1 MTTLCRNCSAL
12 YATPPSGGRC
22 PQCASPRLIA
32 HSALAEL
39 AIAHIDCDA
48 FYATV
53 EKRERPELADRPVIV
68 GGGKRGV
75 VLACCYVARLYG
87 VRSAMP
93 MFQALAA
100 CPDAQVIRP
109 NMAKYR
115 EVGRAVR
122 DEMRRSTPLVEPI
135 SIDEAF
141 LDLSGT
147 ETLHD
152 ALPAQRLASLARTV
166 EAKFG
171 ITLSIGLSDNKFL
184 AKIASDLDKPRGF
197 AVLCRSEATVFF
209 ADKPVSLLWGVGA
222 ATQRRLAADG
232 ITRVGQ
238 LALLG
243 ERELASRYGRIGAH
257 LGRLARG
264 IDDRVVQAHLP
275 ARSISAETTLAR
287 DEAGAAILAQI
298 LRPLCERVS
307 QHLKEASLAA
317 GTVTL
322 KLKTADFRLR
332 TRSRRLAEPTQL
344 AETIFRIGS
353 GLLAGE
359 ANGASAF
366 RLIGIAADMLVD
378 GAKADLPT
386 LFERELGRVRRLE
399 RAIDGIRERLGRDA
413 LSWGETATGAAAAAG
428 ETISRTARD
437 NRG

>member
-1 MTTLCRNCSAL
+1 VTALCRDCSAF
-12 YATPPSGGRC
+12 YPQPPPGNRC
-22 PQCASPRLIA
+22 RQCASPRLVS
-32 HSALAEL
+32 HPALAEL

-53 EKRERPELADRPVIV
+53 EKRERPALADHPVIV
-68 GGGKRGV
+68 GGSKRGV

-100 CPDAQVIRP
+100 CPEAEVIRP

-115 EVGRAVR
+115 DIGQAVR
-122 DEMRRSTPLVEPI
+122 VEMRKLTPLVEPI

-147 ETLHD
+147 RPLHG
-152 ALPAQRLASLARTV
+152 AAPAQLLATLARTV
-166 EAKFG
+166 EATLG
-171 ITLSIGLSDNKFL
+171 ITLSVGLSDNKFL

-197 AVLCRSEATVFF
+197 AVLCRNEAPAFF

-222 ATQRRLAADG
+222 AMQRRLAADG
-232 ITRVGQ
+232 ITQIGQ
-238 LALLG
+238 LARLG
-243 ERELASRYGRIGAH
+243 ERELILRYGRIGAH
-257 LGRLARG
+257 VSRLAQG
-264 IDDRVVQAHLP
+264 IDARAVLAHTP

-287 DEAGAAILAQI
+287 DETDAAALAQI

-307 QHLKEASLAA
+307 RQLKDASLAA

-344 AETIFRIGS
+344 ADTMFRVAMP
-353 GLLAGE
+353 LLAGE
-359 ANGASAF
+359 ADGVRSF
-366 RLIGIAADMLVD
+366 RLIGICADMLVD
-378 GAKADLPT
+378 ANQADLPT
-386 LFERELGRVRRLE
+386 LFEPELGRPRRLE
-399 RAIDGIRERLGRDA
+399 QAIDGVRDRLGPDA
-413 LSWGETATGAAAAAG
+413 LRWGEGAGGALVP
-428 ETISRTARD
+428 TSRSISRE
-437 NRG
+437 